1 VVSLRF
7 GIDVY
12 VLRARFSLGA
22 CIRNRQ
28 ANQVALCLFSIVF
41 VSVGFFLE
49 SSLFVLGIG

>member
-49 SSLFVLGIG
+49 SSLFGLGIG